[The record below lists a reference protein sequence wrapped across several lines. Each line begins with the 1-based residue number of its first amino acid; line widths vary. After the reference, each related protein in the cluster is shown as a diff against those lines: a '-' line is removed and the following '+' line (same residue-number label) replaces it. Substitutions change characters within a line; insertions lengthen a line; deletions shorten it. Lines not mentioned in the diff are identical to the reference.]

1 MPIIFPMSETTSGKT
16 TPIDNDGDNST
27 QELRNRHNNGLNPTR
42 SRSKSA
48 VGGRP
53 RLSTATTAFVNF
65 ITNGTPVSSS
75 QQRAS
80 SQTNRRGIFSLF
92 RLLKAELNLPS
103 SIEDSSLEEALA
115 ASIESAKTSYAH
127 IQNMLTV
134 PYLLERF
141 MVFGLLV
148 CFNSFLTLFTLV
160 PLKITVISSKA
171 LVAFLKKPKVSVL
184 MNHLRWVK
192 KDLITIVLIGL
203 SLFIIS
209 GRTLDISKMYHD
221 IRGQAHIKL
230 YVTFGMLDVAEKLF
244 SAIGQDIQNVVYSLS
259 IRKSAKKFTF
269 FFILGIVYFLLHA
282 YIIIYQTI
290 ALHVAANSYSNAL
303 LSLLMSNQFAEL
315 KSSVF
320 KRFDREGLFQLTLS
334 DLSERFQLTVMLSV
348 ITLRNLLQLL
358 DAQIGILPNS
368 WNAWNAWL
376 GAIFGP
382 AIVVIGSEIIVD
394 WLKHCYITKFNKF
407 RPRIYKNFLKV
418 LSLDYLQVFKPNS
431 EANHELIDYI
441 VLTKRIGLPL
451 IATVVSF
458 LKMILPE
465 IDNMIFGVE
474 ASFYKF
480 FVFAFFLV
488 SVFVVLILIRLI
500 LALVILRSANANKHE
515 HDTPIQAHSSPKTS
529 KEVTPTP
536 QPKASTPTEKMSKVA
551 EEVSPPSTITPPP
564 ILSPPMS
571 PAELSFIPGVP
582 NTELSSINPQTR
594 TFLYD
599 DGEVVP
605 PTMEE
610 KRNKSLRSCSNDE
623 TEGLGNVMRY
633 EMKSKRIW

>member
-1 MPIIFPMSETTSGKT
+1 MIK
-16 TPIDNDGDNST
+16 
-27 QELRNRHNNGLNPTR
+27 
-42 SRSKSA
+42 
-48 VGGRP
+48 
-53 RLSTATTAFVNF
+53 
-65 ITNGTPVSSS
+65 
-75 QQRAS
+75 
-80 SQTNRRGIFSLF
+80 
-92 RLLKAELNLPS
+92 
-103 SIEDSSLEEALA
+103 
-115 ASIESAKTSYAH
+115 
-127 IQNMLTV
+127 V
-134 PYLLERF
+134 PFLLERF
-141 MVFGLLV
+141 MAFGLMV

-160 PLKITVISSKA
+160 PLKITVLSTKA
-171 LVAFLKKPKVSVL
+171 LIAFVNDPKVSVVRY
-184 MNHLRWVK
+184 HLKWIK
-192 KDLITIVLIGL
+192 KDLITVTLIGL

-244 SAIGQDIQNVVYSLS
+244 SAIGQDIQNVIYSLS
-259 IRKSAKKFTF
+259 ILKSLGRFTF

-320 KRFDREGLFQLTLS
+320 KRFDREGLFQLTLA
-334 DLSERFQLTVMLSV
+334 DLSERFQFTLMLSV
-348 ITLRNLLQLL
+348 ITLRNFLQLI
-358 DAQIGILPNS
+358 DTQSGSLPNS
-368 WNAWNAWL
+368 WNALNDWL
-376 GAIFGP
+376 GAVFGP

-407 RPRIYKNFLKV
+407 KPRIYTNFLKV
-418 LSLDYLQVFKPNS
+418 LSLDYLQVFKPNP
-431 EANHELIDYI
+431 EANHDSIDYI

-465 IDNMIFGVE
+465 IVNTDFGSDAKGSSFSNIVVFNLFLIAIF
-474 ASFYKF
+474 A
-480 FVFAFFLV
+480 
-488 SVFVVLILIRLI
+488 VLMLIRLI
-500 LALVILRSANANKHE
+500 LALIILKSANINKHQQDIFIQQPYTTAE
-515 HDTPIQAHSSPKTS
+515 HLKESVPTPRQPNSS
-529 KEVTPTP
+529 PTP
-536 QPKASTPTEKMSKVA
+536 QSKVVAPTPQHQASTP
-551 EEVSPPSTITPPP
+551 PPHEGVQQLPSSITPPT

-599 DGEVVP
+599 PGEIVP

-610 KRNKSLRSCSNDE
+610 KRNKSLITVSNDE
-623 TEGLGNVMRY
+623 TEGLGNVTRY